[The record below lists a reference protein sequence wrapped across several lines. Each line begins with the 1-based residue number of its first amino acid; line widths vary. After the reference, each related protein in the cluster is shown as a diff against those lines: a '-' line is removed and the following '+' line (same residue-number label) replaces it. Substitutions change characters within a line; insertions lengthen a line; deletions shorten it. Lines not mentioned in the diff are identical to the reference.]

1 MIGNSPA
8 AEFMRRR
15 RQGQRNRFHRAALTL
30 SAAAL
35 AALVPFIAACGSGSP
50 SGSSS
55 NAADT
60 STPKDGGNLTFLIQE
75 FPAGWVSSVSEISS
89 YEGNLWGEITDKL
102 VYVSATGQVSPW
114 IATSWQSQD
123 NARKFIL
130 HLKPTV
136 TFSDGEPLNAAAVV
150 DNINLW
156 AKGDPKRG
164 IAKVGLFPS
173 LYFEKAL
180 AVNGDTVEV
189 DFSKPTLGF
198 IPTLGYHGC
207 ILLAP
212 KTLALSVNQQ
222 ANLSN
227 EFGSGPFVVK
237 SWQQGVSYT
246 LVKRKDYKCGP
257 PALGHTGPAYLNSIT
272 YKVVADA
279 ATRESAV
286 VSGDAQVDFNV
297 TPADIPALEAQGF
310 TVGTPRY
317 LGFVDGFQVDAGVA
331 PTNSLQVRQALQHA
345 LNRAQILTTI
355 YPKGWDAAT
364 TFIQGTV
371 PEAADDT
378 GLFSYDPALSDK
390 LLTEAGW
397 ITGSDGYRHSD
408 GQTLDFTLIP
418 NPYVPSTQQEDELI
432 AQQLQK
438 VGIKAQLKLVALS
451 NYTAVALAQ
460 PAPPLLSASR
470 SFVDFSTVGGVLTS
484 LNGGQ
489 NWFGVGTSDKTL
501 DSLSE
506 QIESASSQSER
517 GTIADQ
523 VQSYVLKQGY
533 FIPVVQLVQR
543 IYLIAPHVH
552 GVVYNG
558 LAYANFYTAWLS

>member
-1 MIGNSPA
+1 MA
-8 AEFMRRR
+8 R
-15 RQGQRNRFHRAALTL
+15 RNRFHRAVL
-30 SAAAL
+30 SVTAAAAL
-35 AALVPFIAACGSGSP
+35 APLIAACTSG
-50 SGSSS
+50 GSSG
-55 NAADT
+55 NVAAT
-60 STPKDGGNLTFLIQE
+60 SKPKDGGNLTFLIQE
-75 FPAGWVSSVSEISS
+75 FPTGWVSSGSNISS

-102 VYVSATGQVSPW
+102 VYVSDTGQVSPW
-114 IATSWQSQD
+114 IATSWQTED
-123 NARKFIL
+123 NAQKFIL
-130 HLKPTV
+130 HLKPGV

-150 DNINLW
+150 DNIDLW

-164 IAKVGLFPS
+164 IAKVGLFPAFN
-173 LYFEKAL
+173 FEKAV
-180 AVNGDTVEV
+180 AVNSTTVEI

-227 EFGSGPFVVK
+227 EIGSGPFVVK
-237 SWQQGVSYT
+237 SYQTGVSYT
-246 LVKRKDYKCGP
+246 LVKRKDYNWGP

-272 YKVVADA
+272 YKVVADSS
-279 ATRESAV
+279 TRESAV
-286 VSGDAQVDFNV
+286 VAGDAQVDFNV
-297 TPADIPALEAQGF
+297 TPTDIPSLEQQGF

-345 LNRAQILTTI
+345 INRTQILSTI
-355 YPKGWDAAT
+355 YPKGWVAAT

-371 PEAADDT
+371 PQAAQDSA
-378 GLFSYDPALSDK
+378 LFSYDPTLSGK
-390 LLTEAGW
+390 LLDEAGW
-397 ITGSDGYRHSD
+397 IKGSDGYRHKG
-408 GQTLDFTLIP
+408 GQTLSFNLIP

-451 NYTAVALAQ
+451 GYTAVAGAR
-460 PAPPLLSASR
+460 PRPPLLSVSR
-470 SFVDFSTVGGVLTS
+470 SFIDFSTVGGVLTS
-484 LNGGQ
+484 LNGGE

-506 QIESASSQSER
+506 QIESASSQSQR
-517 GTIADQ
+517 NVIAAQ
-523 VQSYVLKQGY
+523 VQQYVLQQGY

-543 IYLIAPHVH
+543 IYLIAPNVH
-552 GVVYNG
+552 GVAYNG

>member
-1 MIGNSPA
+1 MIA
-8 AEFMRRR
+8 RRKT
-15 RQGQRNRFHRAALTL
+15 FHRALL

-35 AALVPFIAACGSGSP
+35 AALVLPVAACGGS
-50 SGSSS
+50 SGSSGE
-55 NAADT
+55 AATT
-60 STPKDGGNLTFLIQE
+60 STPKDGGNLTFLIQQ
-75 FPAGWVSSVSEISS
+75 FPTGWVSSASNISS

-102 VYVSATGQVSPW
+102 VYVSSTGQVSPW
-114 IATSWQSQD
+114 IATSWQTED
-123 NARKFIL
+123 NAQKFIL
-130 HLKPTV
+130 HLKPGV

-150 DNINLW
+150 DNIDLW

-164 IAKVGLFPS
+164 IAKVGLFPA
-173 LYFEKAL
+173 LNFEKASAL
-180 AVNGDTVEV
+180 NSSTVEV

-212 KTLALSVNQQ
+212 KTLALPVNQQ
-222 ANLSN
+222 ANLLN
-227 EFGSGPFVVK
+227 ETGSGPFVVK
-237 SWQQGVSYT
+237 SYQTGVSYT
-246 LVKRKDYKCGP
+246 LVKRPDYRWGP
-257 PALGHTGPAYLNSIT
+257 PALGHTGPAYLDSIT
-272 YKVVADA
+272 YKVVAGE

-286 VSGDAQVDFNV
+286 ESGEAQADFNV
-297 TPADIPALEAQGF
+297 TPSDIPSLEQQGF

-317 LGFVDGFQVDAGVA
+317 LGFVDGFQVDAGIA
-331 PTNSLQVRQALQHA
+331 PTNSLPVRQALQHA
-345 LNRAQILTTI
+345 INRPQILGTI

-371 PEAADDT
+371 PQAANDSN
-378 GLFSYDPALSDK
+378 LFSYDPALSEK

-397 ITGSDGYRHSD
+397 VPGSDGYRHKN
-408 GQTLDFTLIP
+408 GQTLSFTLIP

-432 AQQLQK
+432 AQQFK
-438 VGIKAQLKLVALS
+438 AVGIKATLKLVALS
-451 NYTAVALAQ
+451 DYVSVAGTR
-460 PAPPLLSASR
+460 PRPPLLSVSR

-484 LNGGQ
+484 LNGGE

-501 DSLSE
+501 NTLSE
-506 QIESASSQSER
+506 EIESASSQTQR
-517 GTIADQ
+517 DAIAAQ
-523 VQSYVLKQGY
+523 VQQYVLQQGY

-543 IYLIAPHVH
+543 IYLFAPNVH